1 MLINQN
7 SVKKNR
13 SNYRTI
19 EVKTMFPEK
28 NSFRTTSKFVF
39 TG

>member
-19 EVKTMFPEK
+19 EVKTMFPE
-28 NSFRTTSKFVF
+28 SIEQFSYDE
-39 TG
+39 